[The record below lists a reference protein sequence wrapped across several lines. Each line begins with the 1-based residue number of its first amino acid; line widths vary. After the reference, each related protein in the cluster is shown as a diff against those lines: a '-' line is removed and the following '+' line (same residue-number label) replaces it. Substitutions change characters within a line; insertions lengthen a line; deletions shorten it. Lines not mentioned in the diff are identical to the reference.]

1 MRPTFEECQK
11 ICEQNN
17 LKLTRELW
25 SEGQCYFAYHIRK
38 LKTDSSY
45 LSMVQKGI
53 EERERVVE
61 ATRYLGELLKMDLVK
76 ACQEYK
82 YDHNDPAT
90 MGGPEI
96 VSKLLPFSE
105 RASASRLKIE
115 KWAKIDQG
123 FNVLQYDDE
132 HDNKCN
138 TYGWIFHILS
148 REKVPFEQICD
159 AMEKLGERYTHC

>member
-11 ICEQNN
+11 ICEENN

-45 LSMVQKGI
+45 LPMVQKGI

-61 ATRYLGELLKMDLVK
+61 ATRYLGDLLKIPLQGLDLVK

-82 YDHNDPAT
+82 YDSNDPVTLDA
-90 MGGPEI
+90 I
-96 VSKLLPFSE
+96 HLVSKLLPFSE
-105 RASASRLKIE
+105 RLR
-115 KWAKIDQG
+115 KWAKIEQG

-132 HDNKCN
+132 HDNKYN

-148 REKVPFEQICD
+148 REKVPFEEICD
-159 AMEKLGERYTHC
+159 AMEKVGEKYAH